1 MPVTRDFKTT
11 LYKLTGMR
19 DAYDELECAATFE
32 AGPGG
37 EAEIVQVAVYFGSDL
52 VTLESGDLLWPAVM
66 DAAEQLL
73 VQKTTADR
81 IRVLEIEGELM
92 RDLRDSDFPGS
103 DITTGQHAAVREYF
117 AQADR
122 PITLAKE

>member
-1 MPVTRDFKTT
+1 MCVTRDFKTT
-11 LYKLTGMR
+11 IYKLTGMR
-19 DAYDELECAATFE
+19 DAYDELDCEATFE
-32 AGPGG
+32 PGPCG

-81 IRVLEIEGELM
+81 IRVLEIEDDLM
-92 RDLRDSDFPGS
+92 RDLRDGDFPGS
-103 DITTGQHAAVREYF
+103 GITTGQHAAAREYF
-117 AQADR
+117 AVADR
-122 PITLAKE
+122 PITLAAE